1 MPPTNSPSFQ
11 NYTILVHPLNNPE
24 ILKRQKLYLDKN
36 HAPSLY
42 LRKRSD
48 GFIFIKELKQTDS
61 VFVGLFATADD
72 PHELVVI
79 KKLWGL
85 ITYKQATSTR
95 QAMAPEIEL
104 CSLADVLVKRRLP
117 LGYTMPPF
125 VQLHAFQVHNEGS
138 QQAKYKDFDATLFYK
153 YYNGGTLLNLIERH
167 KKAGRRVPEGF
178 IWHVIAQVGRALS
191 HLHTGTWPSP
201 VYNVMHKDEIG
212 VKPDKKVN
220 KSETLSGWKPIVHM
234 DGHADNIWLHYP
246 SDEEK
251 AKDPPLEGFTDS
263 LPQVVL
269 GDFGLA
275 FEAHNDPADWLFQ
288 EQKPG
293 LPEPETLK
301 DKADFGVNLKHL
313 IGAASPDVNW
323 DKLHAT
329 YYRQNETEDDWQ
341 ALEVEKMHYS
351 YNLGA
356 CVEKLETLI
365 RMRESGDWWYALDAT
380 NERHWERFA
389 TNDFV
394 YGTMI
399 SWADVF
405 VSSYIGSNDEE
416 SVRWTQPSLTC
427 MPYQCRTKK
436 PSPYFR
442 RTWTSVDRRL
452 NVKSKILFGKGWAP
466 GSVEICKA
474 TIVGGT
480 VERELDPVP
489 YTPDPSEAPEKPQP
503 PVTKPQ
509 PSEPHVEHG
518 IDSLP
523 DYSDFESP
531 SPGDQLA
538 ARRAAVQPS
547 PGEEETP
554 SPLPSPP
561 LSPFQIQRMADRRMR
576 EQRCREKWLMEGDET
591 R

>member
-1 MPPTNSPSFQ
+1 MAPTATPSYH
-11 NYTILVHPLNNPE
+11 NYTISVHPLKNPE
-24 ILKRQKLYLDKN
+24 ILQRQKFYLDRN
-36 HAPSLY
+36 HVSSRY
-42 LRKRSD
+42 LRKRSS
-48 GFIFIKELKQTDS
+48 GFIFITELKQTDS

-72 PHELVVI
+72 PYELVVI

-85 ITYKQATSTR
+85 MPFKLATTTGTP
-95 QAMAPEIEL
+95 MAPEIEL
-104 CSLADVLVKRRLP
+104 CSVIDVLVKRQLP

-138 QQAKYKDFDATLFYK
+138 MRAKYKDFDATLFYK
-153 YYNGGTLLNLIERH
+153 YYNGGTLLNLIDKH

-178 IWHVIAQVGRALS
+178 IWHVIAQIGRALS
-191 HLHTGTWPSP
+191 HLHTGIWPSS
-201 VYNVMHKDEIG
+201 VYNVMHRDEIHMG
-212 VKPDKKVN
+212 PDKKVN
-220 KSETLSGWKPIVHM
+220 RSETLPGWKPIAHM

-251 AKDPPLEGFTDS
+251 AKDPQLEGFTDS

-275 FEAHNDPADWLFQ
+275 FEAHNDPADWLYRK
-288 EQKPG
+288 QKPG

-301 DKADFGVNLKHL
+301 DKADFGVNLKQL
-313 IGAASPDVNW
+313 VGACSRDVNW
-323 DKLHAT
+323 DKLHGSM
-329 YYRQNETEDDWQ
+329 YGQPQTEDDWH

-351 YNLGA
+351 YSLGT
-356 CVEKLETLI
+356 CIEKLEPLI
-365 RMRESGDWWYALDAT
+365 RMRESGDWWFALNAT
-380 NERHWERFA
+380 DERNWERFA

-405 VSSYIGSNDEE
+405 VSDYIGSRDEE
-416 SVRWTQPSLTC
+416 SVRWTQPSLAC

-442 RTWTSVDRRL
+442 RTWTSVDSHL
-452 NVKSKILFGKGWAP
+452 SAKLKTQFGKGWTP

-474 TIVGGT
+474 SMVGGT
-480 VERELDPVP
+480 AERELDPVP
-489 YTPDPSEAPEKPQP
+489 YTPDPAEAPERPQP
-503 PVTKPQ
+503 PTTK
-509 PSEPHVEHG
+509 PSEPYVEHG

-531 SPGDQLA
+531 VPGAQIA
-538 ARRAAVQPS
+538 ARRVAVQYAPT
-547 PGEEETP
+547 ETTP
-554 SPLPSPP
+554 RSLPSPP
-561 LSPFQIQRMADRRMR
+561 LNPFKTQRMADRRMR
-576 EQRCREKWLMEGDET
+576 EQRCREKGLME
-591 R
+591 